1 MAGKNTVAWQDTMGP
16 SFEEPENPE
25 YDVAAIKQP
34 TANTPA
40 YAELFNDIFQKLIN
54 NTAAVKRLAEE
65 AVPASQK
72 GIANGAASLDENGK
86 IPKEQIPALDYILTS
101 QKGIAG
107 GTASLDSSGKVP
119 KAQIPALDYVPTS
132 QRGAA
137 NGVASLDAN
146 SKIPAAQIPALNAD
160 VLAAGTLPVARG
172 GTGAANAA
180 TARANL
186 GAAPVASPV
195 FTGSV
200 SLGRKGGTK
209 VGRSSVAL
217 GSNATSSGDSTV
229 SLGDGNAATGNCS
242 FAEGQWTVASGVI
255 SHAEGFQTKAEGAQ
269 SHAEGG
275 NTKATATNAHAEG
288 SATTA
293 TEYAAHA
300 EGTST
305 VASGYSSHA
314 EGNGATASGSF
325 SHAEGGTT
333 TASGSFS
340 HAEGNGTSALGSFS
354 HAEGNGTTAL
364 GDYSHAE
371 GSDTTASGSFSH
383 AEGASGTASGKCSHV
398 EGGLYTAQSGNKATE
413 YAAHAEGTSTVAS
426 GSASHAEGSA
436 TTASGNYSHSEGD
449 GTVALGVRSHA
460 EGMATKAY
468 GIASHAAGEQ
478 TITEYWAETAVGR
491 YNTKY
496 APSSYNLIGN
506 LFVVGKGTSDSA
518 RANAFRVNT
527 AGVYG
532 TAAFNASGA
541 DYAELF
547 EWADGNPEHEDRA
560 GHFVTLDGEKI
571 RIATPADEYVLG
583 IISGSPS
590 VVGDVYD
597 DQWAGMFETDIFGR
611 PVWEDVDLPAETRED
626 PDPENP
632 GQSITREIV
641 PARTEHRQKVNPDYD
656 SERKYTPRTERPEWD
671 AVGLLGKLV
680 AVDDGSCQA
689 NGWCKVGEGGIAVR
703 SEQRTPYRVMARL
716 DDTHIRILLV
726 PSY

>member
-119 KAQIPALDYVPTS
+119 KAQIPALDNVPTS

-172 GTGAANAA
+172 GPGAANAA

-186 GAAPVASPV
+186 GAAPIASPA
-195 FTGSV
+195 FTGNV

-209 VGRSSVAL
+209 VGRNSVAL

-242 FAEGQWTVASGVI
+242 FAEGQWTVASGLI
-255 SHAEGFQTKAEGAQ
+255 SHAEGFQTKAEGVQ

-275 NTKATATNAHAEG
+275 STKATNTNAHAEG
-288 SATTA
+288 SATVA
-293 TEYAAHA
+293 SGYAAHA

-305 VASGYSSHA
+305 AA
-314 EGNGATASGSF
+314 NGI
-325 SHAEGGTT
+325 E
-333 TASGSFS
+333 
-340 HAEGNGTSALGSFS
+340 S
-354 HAEGNGTTAL
+354 HAEGNGTTPS
-364 GDYSHAE
+364 GSYSHAE
-371 GSDTTASGSFSH
+371 GSDTMASGHAAH
-383 AEGASGTASGKCSHV
+383 AEGGAGTASGKCSHV
-398 EGGLYTAQSGNKATE
+398 EGGLYAGKSGNRATV
-413 YAAHAEGTSTVAS
+413 YAAHAEGTSTAAN
-426 GSASHAEGSA
+426 GSASHAEGSE
-436 TTASGNYSHSEGD
+436 TTASGNYSHAEGD
-449 GTVALGVRSHA
+449 ST
-460 EGMATKAY
+460 
-468 GIASHAAGEQ
+468 IAFGPKSHAAGER
-478 TITEYWAETAVGR
+478 TITEYWAQTAVGR

-496 APSSYNLIGN
+496 SPSAYNLIGN
-506 LFVVGKGTSDSA
+506 FFVVGKGTADNA
-518 RANAFRVNT
+518 RANAFRVNGT
-527 AGVYG
+527 GVYG
-532 TAAFNASGA
+532 TSAFNASGA

-547 EWADGNPEHEDRA
+547 EWVDRNPQQEDRV

-571 RIATPADEYVLG
+571 RVATPADEYILG
-583 IISGSPS
+583 IVSGSPS

-611 PVWEDVDLPAETRED
+611 PVWEDVDLPAETRAEL
-626 PDPENP
+626 DPEHP
-632 GQSITREIV
+632 GQTITHEIV
-641 PARTEHRQKVNPDYD
+641 PARTEHRQKVNPAYN
-656 SERKYTPRTERPEWD
+656 SERKYIPRTERPEWD

-680 AVDDGSCQA
+680 AVDDGSCQV
-689 NGWCKVGEGGIAVR
+689 NGWCKVGEGGIAVH